1 MSNKNLFITYDGL
14 LDPLGQSQILP
25 YLKII
30 AKEYPINVLSFEK
43 KNLENKEKLK
53 NLIGDSN
60 ITHQYLYYTSNF
72 GKVG

>member
-43 KNLENKEKLK
+43 KK
-53 NLIGDSN
+53 
-60 ITHQYLYYTSNF
+60 F
-72 GKVG
+72 